1 MRPASSNA
9 VVVAVVV
16 NVGVVVVG
24 VDVGVCTL
32 VVFSALVDVVAITPT
47 ELVAALVDLSDEWIS
62 VEFEVELAL
71 DDFVVVDAV
80 VAVVAVVVAIV
91 VVVDDV
97 DDVDVEVDDVVLVA
111 VVVVTTR
118 GLNIIASPSKKSSEN
133 ESSGVR
139 FAVGESAAINVR
151 SNERKNDAIAQR
163 LTLLWRVFVFF
174 FHRCE

>member
-32 VVFSALVDVVAITPT
+32 VVLSALVDVVAITPT

-80 VAVVAVVVAIV
+80 VAVVAVVVV
-91 VVVDDV
+91 VVVVVVV